1 MINEQ
6 QECRQIVLPDV
17 PEEVTNAHGPI
28 WKSIF
33 LWVDGKFP
41 GLCGKVDSA
50 IISAMRDYA
59 TEAVRRDR
67 ASRPVE
73 ALDRAEVFAAI
84 KTLQG
89 LGYTWNGG
97 ELWRPPLG
105 KAKPMTDADG
115 WIEWKGGPR
124 PVDPE
129 TMIQVRLRSDQPGS
143 YRVPAPAKLMDWERD
158 LADPFGDIV
167 AYRVIS
173 SFRRASDAKPAPAV
187 GQTWW
192 VGVKGNNELRKAK
205 IINLSDAIV
214 QLSIPLPLGA
224 HVIAYRRSAVEFVEV
239 CNG

>member
-1 MINEQ
+1 MSNEQ

-17 PEEVTNAHGPI
+17 PGEVTSVSGSI
-28 WKSIF
+28 WLCIF
-33 LWVDGKFP
+33 KWHRGAVDGAAI
-41 GLCGKVDSA
+41 DSA
-50 IISAMRDYA
+50 IISAMRAYA
-59 TEAVRRDR
+59 TEAVRQDR
-67 ASRPVE
+67 ASRPVG
-73 ALDRAEVFAAI
+73 AMDRAEVFAAI

-105 KAKPMTDADG
+105 KAKAAPDADG

-129 TMIQVRLRSDQPGS
+129 TMVQVRLRSDQPGC
-143 YRVPAPAKLMDWERD
+143 YRAPGPAKLLAWEHD

-167 AYRVIS
+167 AYRIIS
-173 SFRRASDAKPAPAV
+173 CRRTPDTKPASPAV

-205 IINLSDAIV
+205 IIRLSDAIV
-214 QLSIPLPLGA
+214 QLSIDLPIGM
-224 HVIAYRRSAVEFVEV
+224 HVTAYRRSAVEFVEV